1 MASQAKQ
8 MRRSDMDFNY
18 YFRVRYGECDAQ
30 SVVFNAR
37 YADYVDITMTEFFR
51 AFYGGF
57 DNLLSQGYETQ
68 VVNLNISWQS
78 SARFDDVIAAS
89 VSVKKVGNTSF
100 TCAVNLMHH
109 DSGRAIANAEIT
121 YVCVDATLFT
131 KKAVPQ
137 SLRNG
142 LLSQKQLPAI
152 NHAGEIE
159 GS

>member
-1 MASQAKQ
+1 MPSNPKQ
-8 MRRSDMDFNY
+8 VRSKDMDFNY

-89 VSVKKVGNTSF
+89 VSVMKVGNTSF
-100 TCAVNLMHH
+100 TCEVNLVHQS
-109 DSGRAIANAEIT
+109 SGRAIANAQIT
-121 YVCVDATLFT
+121 YVCVDATTFI
-131 KKAVPQ
+131 KKAAPQ
-137 SLRNG
+137 SLRSG
-142 LLSQKQLPAI
+142 LLDQKQLPAI
-152 NHAGEIE
+152 NHAGEIQ
-159 GS
+159 GA